1 MTNEIKNNKE
11 TEHNKKPSLIDLQIQ
26 QFLYELNEKSR
37 KMRKNIEKI

>member
-11 TEHNKKPSLIDLQIQ
+11 IEQNKKLSLIDLQIQ